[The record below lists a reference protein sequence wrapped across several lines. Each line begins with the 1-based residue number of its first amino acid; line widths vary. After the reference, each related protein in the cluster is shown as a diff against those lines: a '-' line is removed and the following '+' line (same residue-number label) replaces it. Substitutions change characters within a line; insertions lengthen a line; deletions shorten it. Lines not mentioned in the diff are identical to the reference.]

1 MKLYNQYRYTCLNS
15 SGVECLLSMPKVL
28 GSILG
33 LVYLMFANHQVLHLQ
48 HLTSAVYIAFIHCCK
63 AWTEALHTVRSNYC
77 KFTAKI
83 AGSKS
88 SSNYC
93 CKFTV
98 LRVL

>member
-1 MKLYNQYRYTCLNS
+1 MYDMNVGY
-15 SGVECLLSMPKVL
+15 
-28 GSILG
+28 
-33 LVYLMFANHQVLHLQ
+33 
-48 HLTSAVYIAFIHCCK
+48 
-63 AWTEALHTVRSNYC
+63 TVRSNYC

-98 LRVL
+98 LRVLYFYSSLLQQFVLLIYRTKVL